1 MEGKYGL
8 TNLPTNSNK
17 AEMLNKCAKIVAA
30 CHYIHS
36 IVDFSEIWI
45 FFIGVRRLVMKTVA
59 TSAFILITTATSSLA
74 WGEGGCAS
82 KNKANLQA
90 MSCATGYSW
99 SEEAGECVQDVS
111 A

>member
-1 MEGKYGL
+1 
-8 TNLPTNSNK
+8 
-17 AEMLNKCAKIVAA
+17 
-30 CHYIHS
+30 
-36 IVDFSEIWI
+36 
-45 FFIGVRRLVMKTVA
+45 MKTVA
-59 TSAFILITTATSSLA
+59 TSAFILIITATSSFA

-90 MSCATGYSW
+90 MSCAAGYSW

>member
-1 MEGKYGL
+1 MK
-8 TNLPTNSNK
+8 
-17 AEMLNKCAKIVAA
+17 MVVA
-30 CHYIHS
+30 
-36 IVDFSEIWI
+36 
-45 FFIGVRRLVMKTVA
+45 
-59 TSAFILITTATSSLA
+59 SAFVLIITATSSFA

-90 MSCATGYSW
+90 MSCAAGYSW

>member
-1 MEGKYGL
+1 MEGKDGL
-8 TNLPTNSNK
+8 THLPTNSNK
-17 AEMLNKCAKIVAA
+17 AEMLNKYAKIIAA

-36 IVDFSEIWI
+36 IVDFSKIWI
-45 FFIGVRRLVMKTVA
+45 SCLRIRSDVMKTVA
-59 TSAFILITTATSSLA
+59 TSAFILITTVTSSLA

>member
-1 MEGKYGL
+1 MK
-8 TNLPTNSNK
+8 
-17 AEMLNKCAKIVAA
+17 MLVA
-30 CHYIHS
+30 
-36 IVDFSEIWI
+36 
-45 FFIGVRRLVMKTVA
+45 
-59 TSAFILITTATSSLA
+59 SAFVLIITATSSFA

-90 MSCATGYSW
+90 MSCAAGYSW

>member
-1 MEGKYGL
+1 
-8 TNLPTNSNK
+8 
-17 AEMLNKCAKIVAA
+17 
-30 CHYIHS
+30 
-36 IVDFSEIWI
+36 
-45 FFIGVRRLVMKTVA
+45 MKTVV
-59 TSAFILITTATSSLA
+59 SSVFILIMTATSSFS

-90 MSCATGYSW
+90 MSCDAGYSW